1 MAVRLA
7 AIFTLS
13 IFEFIVWIL
22 VFIIYQ
28 KLRLEAKQ
36 KRLEKHH
43 RRKLNTVAE
52 QLTILQP
59 AYSDLPT
66 ENKEE
71 PKDKEASM
79 IIADENF
86 AEEVPFEKV
95 DKKLKTPEQLRNL
108 KKFIENEKAVTEK
121 AFEKVRSEKK
131 VLEIKEMT
139 NENLPPPPKGF

>member
-1 MAVRLA
+1 MAVNLA
-7 AIFTLS
+7 LIFTLS

-28 KLRLEAKQ
+28 KLRMETKQ
-36 KRLEKHH
+36 KKLEKHH

-59 AYSDLPT
+59 AYNNLSN

-71 PKDKEASM
+71 SIDKF
-79 IIADENF
+79 IADENF
-86 AEEVPFEKV
+86 VEEVPFEKV
-95 DKKLKTPEQLRNL
+95 DKKLKTPEQFRRL

-131 VLEIKEMT
+131 VLEIKEVT